1 MICCIRFKEFFAE
14 FLGTFIL
21 LALGT
26 GSVAMTVLFPSNPS
40 INGEIIKGGYTNIV
54 LGWGLGVT
62 FGVYTAARI
71 SGAHLNPAVSVGL
84 AIIGRFPMSKLS
96 HYILAQILG
105 AFSGALMTLVVF
117 YPKWIEIDPEFK
129 TTQGIMSTFPAV
141 PGFWPGLIDQIFG
154 TFLLMLLILVV
165 KNFVKE
171 ASQNLMFPLIIGA
184 IVLSIGISFGGMNG
198 YAINPAR
205 DLGPRILL
213 LLTGFKNHGF
223 DEINVFITPILGP
236 IIGAILGA
244 IVYEFIL
251 SDKNKTI
258 TLKD

>member
-1 MICCIRFKEFFAE
+1 MCCTRFKEFFAE

-26 GSVAMTVLFPSNPS
+26 GSVAMTVLFPSNPP
-40 INGEIIKGGYTNIV
+40 IDGEIIKGGYTNIV

-62 FGVYTAARI
+62 FGVYTSARI
-71 SGAHLNPAVSVGL
+71 SGAHLNPAVSIGL
-84 AIIGRFPMSKLS
+84 AIIGRFPMSKLF
-96 HYILAQILG
+96 HYILAQMLG
-105 AFSGALMTLVVF
+105 AFSGALMTLIVF
-117 YPKWIEIDPEFK
+117 YPKWIEIDPAFE
-129 TTQGIMSTFPAV
+129 TTHGIMSTFPAV
-141 PGFWPGLIDQIFG
+141 PGFWSGFIDQIFG

-165 KNFVKE
+165 GNFVKE
-171 ASQNLMFPLIIGA
+171 ACRKLIFPLIIGA

-213 LLTGFKNHGF
+213 LLTGFQNHGF
-223 DEINVFITPILGP
+223 DEINVFMIPILGP

-251 SDKNKTI
+251 SDKDEKF

>member
-21 LALGT
+21 LTLGT
-26 GSVAMTVLFPSNPS
+26 GSIAMTVLFPSNPP
-40 INGEIIKGGYTNIV
+40 IAGEIIKGGYTNIV

-62 FGVYTAARI
+62 FGVYIAARI
-71 SGAHLNPAVSVGL
+71 SGAHLNPAVSIAL
-84 AIIGRFPMSKLS
+84 ATIGRFPTSKLF

-105 AFSGALMTLVVF
+105 AFSGALMTLIVF
-117 YPKWIEIDPEFK
+117 YPKWIEIDPTFE

-141 PGFWPGLIDQIFG
+141 PGFWPGFIDQIFG
-154 TFLLMLLILVV
+154 TFLLMLLILAVG
-165 KNFVKE
+165 NFVKE
-171 ASQNLMFPLIIGA
+171 DSQNPIFPLIIGT
-184 IVLSIGISFGGMNG
+184 IVLAIGISFGGMNG

-213 LLTGFKNHGF
+213 LLAGFKNHGF
-223 DEINVFITPILGP
+223 DEMNVFIIPILGP

-244 IVYEFIL
+244 MVYKFIL
-251 SDKNKTI
+251 EKEQKFNLED
-258 TLKD
+258 